1 MQRLNFWKL
10 LIIFIH
16 YMIPLLIILLHYN
29 ERLIP
34 SFSKRW
40 ICYLIVT
47 VYTTA
52 TTYITGTERIIEY
65 ETVQKKRDED
75 ILGTELLGTKSV
87 WKMKLELIILRSLD
101 WVKVLSNCMASF
113 NSTISY
119 FTNDTR
125 CKWYSNWIQQSVCPH
140 LPHIYL
146 LKKFV
151 LAR

>member
-1 MQRLNFWKL
+1 
-10 LIIFIH
+10 
-16 YMIPLLIILLHYN
+16 MIPLLIILIHYN

-34 SFSKRW
+34 SFSKRR

-87 WKMKLELIILRSLD
+87 
-101 WVKVLSNCMASF
+101 
-113 NSTISY
+113 
-119 FTNDTR
+119 
-125 CKWYSNWIQQSVCPH
+125 
-140 LPHIYL
+140 
-146 LKKFV
+146 
-151 LAR
+151 